1 MEYLA
6 AFSLGLMGSLHCVG
20 MCGPLMLSVSTPGS
34 WKQPV
39 LYQTG
44 RLTTYVFLGFILGAF
59 GFGLQLWNA
68 QSLITILSG
77 LLLIAFALLRWDPA
91 QLLQRISGYGT
102 FQLAVRKKMS
112 SVIKKDSF
120 QAHYGLGV
128 CNGFL
133 PCGLVYLAIVGAANM
148 PTPTMGGGFMLA
160 FGLGTLPLL
169 AATLYAGRRVLFLQ
183 PNLLAK
189 WSPLI
194 MAAMGILL
202 IWRGWNAHV
211 PLDFYRYQDVFFPP
225 MCH

>member
-20 MCGPLMLSVSTPGS
+20 MCGPLMLSVNSAGA
-34 WKQPV
+34 WKQPI
-39 LYQTG
+39 LYQAG
-44 RLTTYVFLGFILGAF
+44 RLTTYVFLGLILGAF

-77 LLLIAFALLRWDPA
+77 ALLIIFALLRWDPA

-112 SVIKKDSF
+112 SIIKKDSL
-120 QAHYGLGV
+120 QAHFGLGV

-148 PTPTMGGGFMLA
+148 PTPIMGGGFMLF

-169 AATLYAGRRVLFLQ
+169 VATLYAGRRLLFLK
-183 PNLLAK
+183 PHLLVR